1 MSEKITLSGVPET
14 MLQTVYARAKE
25 TKTRGAITDNKA
37 VEIID
42 RLDYDFSMAD
52 KDAAM
57 LSGVIARTIVLDKLV
72 KTYLAGHGGAVVVNI
87 ACGLDTRCYRMSGY
101 SHWYNLDLPETIA
114 VREKLLPESRKISQI
129 AMSAMDD
136 WGGEIK
142 GTSTDV
148 LVIIEGLTMYLSE
161 SDVKRIFDVIAAR
174 FDRVTVLVETMNPMV
189 VKRFKEKSI
198 EASKAKFTWGAKNGA
213 ALAALLPDFH
223 LVEEHSLCEG
233 MAEFAP
239 VYKLLGKIPAVSN
252 ISNRIVVLEKKRG
265 GISMIW
271 STVWVEAVVF
281 TALFT
286 ALVMIPTIKH
296 PEIGVHNYPP
306 DIQEEYFKTYE
317 HVPVAPLSGRTIAF
331 KGFGIVLFTVLLTY
345 GAILAGADSF
355 WTGAEFAAILFLIV
369 GAWDMF
375 FLDWVLFA
383 HLKVFR
389 LPGTEHMD
397 KAYAQKWFHV
407 KGMLFPGSLFLV
419 IISMLTGLLVM
430 WVK

>member
-1 MSEKITLSGVPET
+1 
-14 MLQTVYARAKE
+14 
-25 TKTRGAITDNKA
+25 
-37 VEIID
+37 
-42 RLDYDFSMAD
+42 
-52 KDAAM
+52 
-57 LSGVIARTIVLDKLV
+57 
-72 KTYLAGHGGAVVVNI
+72 
-87 ACGLDTRCYRMSGY
+87 
-101 SHWYNLDLPETIA
+101 
-114 VREKLLPESRKISQI
+114 
-129 AMSAMDD
+129 
-136 WGGEIK
+136 
-142 GTSTDV
+142 
-148 LVIIEGLTMYLSE
+148 
-161 SDVKRIFDVIAAR
+161 
-174 FDRVTVLVETMNPMV
+174 
-189 VKRFKEKSI
+189 
-198 EASKAKFTWGAKNGA
+198 
-213 ALAALLPDFH
+213 
-223 LVEEHSLCEG
+223 
-233 MAEFAP
+233 
-239 VYKLLGKIPAVSN
+239 
-252 ISNRIVVLEKKRG
+252 
-265 GISMIW
+265 MIW

-317 HVPVAPLSGRTIAF
+317 HVPVAPLSGRTIEF

-369 GAWDMF
+369 GAWDTF

>member
-1 MSEKITLSGVPET
+1 
-14 MLQTVYARAKE
+14 
-25 TKTRGAITDNKA
+25 
-37 VEIID
+37 
-42 RLDYDFSMAD
+42 
-52 KDAAM
+52 
-57 LSGVIARTIVLDKLV
+57 
-72 KTYLAGHGGAVVVNI
+72 
-87 ACGLDTRCYRMSGY
+87 
-101 SHWYNLDLPETIA
+101 
-114 VREKLLPESRKISQI
+114 
-129 AMSAMDD
+129 
-136 WGGEIK
+136 
-142 GTSTDV
+142 
-148 LVIIEGLTMYLSE
+148 
-161 SDVKRIFDVIAAR
+161 
-174 FDRVTVLVETMNPMV
+174 
-189 VKRFKEKSI
+189 
-198 EASKAKFTWGAKNGA
+198 
-213 ALAALLPDFH
+213 
-223 LVEEHSLCEG
+223 
-233 MAEFAP
+233 
-239 VYKLLGKIPAVSN
+239 
-252 ISNRIVVLEKKRG
+252 
-265 GISMIW
+265 MIW

-407 KGMLFPGSLFLV
+407 KGMLFPGSFFENTRKPEGLGGKLMLAMMNVGHRALADWGLQFAEIAKNARVLDCGCGGGANIRTMLKKCPNGEVKGVDYSPVSVEKAKKVNEDAILNGRCVILQGNVADLIFAANQFDLVTAFETIYFWPDLLQSFREVHRVLKPDGMFLICNECGGDNEKDEKWTEKIDGMTIYKDV
-419 IISMLTGLLVM
+419 QLKNILEQTGFRNIQIHKSEKGWLCITAQ
-430 WVK
+430 K

>member
-1 MSEKITLSGVPET
+1 
-14 MLQTVYARAKE
+14 
-25 TKTRGAITDNKA
+25 
-37 VEIID
+37 
-42 RLDYDFSMAD
+42 
-52 KDAAM
+52 
-57 LSGVIARTIVLDKLV
+57 
-72 KTYLAGHGGAVVVNI
+72 
-87 ACGLDTRCYRMSGY
+87 
-101 SHWYNLDLPETIA
+101 
-114 VREKLLPESRKISQI
+114 
-129 AMSAMDD
+129 
-136 WGGEIK
+136 
-142 GTSTDV
+142 
-148 LVIIEGLTMYLSE
+148 
-161 SDVKRIFDVIAAR
+161 
-174 FDRVTVLVETMNPMV
+174 
-189 VKRFKEKSI
+189 
-198 EASKAKFTWGAKNGA
+198 
-213 ALAALLPDFH
+213 
-223 LVEEHSLCEG
+223 
-233 MAEFAP
+233 
-239 VYKLLGKIPAVSN
+239 
-252 ISNRIVVLEKKRG
+252 
-265 GISMIW
+265 MIW

-317 HVPVAPLSGRTIAF
+317 HVPVAPLSGRTHRVQGLWHRAVHGAF
-331 KGFGIVLFTVLLTY
+331 DVRGHPCRGGQL
-345 GAILAGADSF
+345 